1 MSASCSET
9 PLSLLS
15 LQLPFELEIYYIQH
29 VMLYVVPIY
38 LLWKGGKASKPR
50 PCAIPTPSLTLPF
63 GALTTSWVP
72 IRILRCCLAG
82 SLQTPGSGKT
92 GTDEARK
99 EPAGFPEPS
108 FVWVSSVPL
117 TACPR
122 AGASG
127 SSSVVALGFHEA
139 SRTLSL
145 ASACAFSRPQ
155 CAA

>member
-9 PLSLLS
+9 LLSLLS

-38 LLWKGGKASKPR
+38 LLWKGGKASRPH
-50 PCAIPTPSLTLPF
+50 PCAIPTPSLTLLF

-82 SLQTPGSGKT
+82 SVQTPGSGKTT

-99 EPAGFPEPS
+99 EPGGFPEPS

-122 AGASG
+122 AEASG
-127 SSSVVALGFHEA
+127 SVALGFHGA
-139 SRTLSL
+139 SRTPSL
-145 ASACAFSRPQ
+145 ASASASAFSRPQ